1 MLVKKGTRK
10 VPEKQMVDQEH
21 VELTLTLQEAALLRA
36 VLGKVINNNDPISKA
51 AVGIFNDL
59 RGLALGYVVEAHI
72 LSAAGVQL
80 TEKRYG

>member
-21 VELTLTLQEAALLRA
+21 VELTLSLREAALLRA
-36 VLGKVINNNDPISKA
+36 VLGKVINNNDPISKD